1 MLIEEFKRQTNDT
14 ILTFMSQL
22 GRNPEVY
29 STLTWYIC
37 EDINWQLIY
46 ATQNEI
52 VLVYIDYIKEFGAIE
67 EDVVEQGFTGDAIH
81 SFKCINI
88 KDAHPY
94 VDGRLSPIEHLAV
107 RIAEFRK
114 ILAKAYSYNPMIH
127 GVYISTTSL
136 MNLDK
141 AIEPLKESLSTE
153 FKVFLH
159 HPTLNVDI
167 QQTPINEDESLPG
180 ATYWKTI
187 VEETF
192 KPFIGY
198 T

>member
-1 MLIEEFKRQTNDT
+1 
-14 ILTFMSQL
+14 
-22 GRNPEVY
+22 
-29 STLTWYIC
+29 
-37 EDINWQLIY
+37 
-46 ATQNEI
+46 
-52 VLVYIDYIKEFGAIE
+52 
-67 EDVVEQGFTGDAIH
+67 
-81 SFKCINI
+81 
-88 KDAHPY
+88 
-94 VDGRLSPIEHLAV
+94 
-107 RIAEFRK
+107 
-114 ILAKAYSYNPMIH
+114 MIH

-167 QQTPINEDESLPG
+167 QQTLINEDESLPG